1 MSRYVPPQQ
10 RGGITSPPPASSGLS
25 ASSGRVASRRFAPP
39 VQEEFPSLAPQAP
52 RATTASATSAWSASS
67 SSRFADLA
75 RTWGVQQ
82 REQEEEKKHL
92 AKQRM
97 TEEILKREQNEKD
110 RAFYRVGLAQASQM
124 IYRGSSGQAE
134 EDASRYDLGG
144 GKAVVLDDM
153 DSEEEM
159 YVPEEEE
166 RSGGGI
172 RAVDGEYRKSRH
184 DLY

>member
-25 ASSGRVASRRFAPP
+25 ASSGRVASRRVAPP
-39 VQEEFPSLAPQAP
+39 VQEEFPSLAPRAP
-52 RATTASATSAWSASS
+52 STSSAWSASS

-82 REQEEEKKHL
+82 REQEEEKKRL

-97 TEEILKREQNEKD
+97 TEEALKREQDEKD

-172 RAVDGEYRKSRH
+172 RVVDGEYRKSRH

>member
-10 RGGITSPPPASSGLS
+10 RGGITSPPPAASGLS
-25 ASSGRVASRRFAPP
+25 ASSGRGRPGRGAPP
-39 VQEEFPSLAPQAP
+39 SQEEFPSLAPRAP
-52 RATTASATSAWSASS
+52 STSSAWSASS

-75 RTWGVQQ
+75 RTWGIQQ
-82 REQEEEKKHL
+82 REQDEEKKRV

-97 TEEILKREQNEKD
+97 TEEALKREQDEKD

-134 EDASRYDLGG
+134 EEASRYDLGG

-153 DSEEEM
+153 DSDEEEM
-159 YVPEEEE
+159 YAPEEEE
-166 RSGGGI
+166 RSGSGI
-172 RAVDGEYRKSRH
+172 RVVDGEYRKSRH